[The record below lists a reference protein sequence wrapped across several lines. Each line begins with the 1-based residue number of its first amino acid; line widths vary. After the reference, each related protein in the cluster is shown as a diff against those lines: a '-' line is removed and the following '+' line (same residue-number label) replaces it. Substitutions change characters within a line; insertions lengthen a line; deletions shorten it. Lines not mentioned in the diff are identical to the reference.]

1 MRRYS
6 LPATGSPQSI
16 TPGIRKAA
24 KQRTHSSRKPP
35 VRIPSVFNRSPQA
48 WQNRKIRQFG
58 IKIIQSETF
67 PPDKREHLTGKSL
80 SLCPKKRNRNGREN
94 RILFIRL
101 AGTDD
106 RNALPPAISVAIC
119 LRRRFR
125 RQPDAAR
132 SASGKERPA
141 LFPPFVHRVRNRKRS
156 SCPGAVY
163 KLQTTRFSDSFP
175 PAFGERPAPMQQSP
189 GESPSRRSGLLR
201 LLTGETPNLTTAI
214 GFVRTFHRRT
224 HYACLTSFT
233 RQTTLYSICI
243 SYY

>member
-1 MRRYS
+1 M
-6 LPATGSPQSI
+6 A
-16 TPGIRKAA
+16 
-24 KQRTHSSRKPP
+24 
-35 VRIPSVFNRSPQA
+35 
-48 WQNRKIRQFG
+48 
-58 IKIIQSETF
+58 
-67 PPDKREHLTGKSL
+67 GK
-80 SLCPKKRNRNGREN
+80 KNRNDREN

-106 RNALPPAISVAIC
+106 RNALPPATSGAIR

-141 LFPPFVHRVRNRKRS
+141 LFPPFVHRTRNRERS